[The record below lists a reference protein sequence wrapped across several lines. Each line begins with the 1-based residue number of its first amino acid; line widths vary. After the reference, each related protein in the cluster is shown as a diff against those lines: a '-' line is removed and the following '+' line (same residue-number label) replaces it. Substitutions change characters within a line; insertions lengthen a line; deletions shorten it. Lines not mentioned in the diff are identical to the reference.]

1 MSIISARERRR
12 LAAVAGVD
20 EQYLYQCLTGRRDM
34 DAAEARRV
42 EAVTGHV
49 IRRWHLRQRDWHL
62 IWPELVGMSGVPPAS
77 GKERTPRGQ
86 AMADTEERLT
96 PVPPSPG
103 HAA

>member
-42 EAVTGHV
+42 EAITGHV

-62 IWPELVGMSGVPPAS
+62 IWPELVGMPGAPLAS
-77 GKERTPRGQ
+77 GKERMPRGQ
-86 AMADTEERLT
+86 AMADTEGCLI
-96 PVPPSPG
+96 PVPLPPG
-103 HAA
+103 HTA

>member
-1 MSIISARERRR
+1 MSTIPARERRR
-12 LAAVAGVD
+12 LAEVAGVD

-62 IWPELVGMSGVPPAS
+62 IWPELVGVPGVPPAP
-77 GKERTPRGQ
+77 GNERMPRGQ
-86 AMADTEERLT
+86 ALAGTGVRL
-96 PVPPSPG
+96 VPEPLPSG